1 MKQILSS
8 LERLILSIL
17 IEKGYSETNEHTL
30 DTKIEPREFTR
41 LYRNV
46 MDKIALKMIDDSIDN
61 DEIAQAIKRLTRL
74 ERIIIAF
81 NIVQEMELKEI
92 ASILDTTSS
101 NIYTY
106 KSRALKRLKEK
117 LRDIEDDG

>member
-1 MKQILSS
+1 MSS